1 MFRKIA
7 IMCMAVLWKETRTQ
21 VSILVVSRSTC
32 GSSGHMCAV
41 VGVGGGRLMLPPHP
55 RPYCWGLQ
63 GWGFSFILEIIR
75 NDPVFC
81 NSCLRIWGNFHV

>member
-41 VGVGGGRLMLPPHP
+41 VGVGGADLCFP
-55 RPYCWGLQ
+55 R
-63 GWGFSFILEIIR
+63 I
-75 NDPVFC
+75 
-81 NSCLRIWGNFHV
+81 HVRTVGVYRDGDFLLS